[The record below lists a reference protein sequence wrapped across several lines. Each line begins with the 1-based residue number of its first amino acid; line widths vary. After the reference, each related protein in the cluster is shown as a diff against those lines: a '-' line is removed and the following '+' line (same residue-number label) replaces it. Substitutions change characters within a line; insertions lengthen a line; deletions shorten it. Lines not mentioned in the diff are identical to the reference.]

1 MKKIIICLMLL
12 LLYISSTYMA
22 FCVGNNGKIAAVSIS
37 NDEEK
42 VSEID
47 DLHKYRMK
55 VYYPVSGYKKL
66 DNEVKS
72 IIYDYVMDFKDNL
85 KDVYVQENFY
95 YTLDINYDKYVYKN
109 YISYVFYIE
118 TYLGGAHPDHL
129 MTTINYDTNRN
140 MFITINDLIKNND
153 DILEKMSVI
162 TREKLLISN
171 KFSGNSYVIDM
182 FKDGTSPRTNNYKNF
197 VLTDKGIKIFF
208 NYYQIAPYYL
218 GISEV
223 TIPYEK
229 LNLNI

>member
-1 MKKIIICLMLL
+1 M
-12 LLYISSTYMA
+12 
-22 FCVGNNGKIAAVSIS
+22 
-37 NDEEK
+37 
-42 VSEID
+42 
-47 DLHKYRMK
+47 
-55 VYYPVSGYKKL
+55 
-66 DNEVKS
+66 
-72 IIYDYVMDFKDNL
+72 
-85 KDVYVQENFY
+85 
-95 YTLDINYDKYVYKN
+95 YKN

-118 TYLGGAHPDHL
+118 IYLGGAHPDHL

-218 GISEV
+218 GISKV

-229 LNLNI
+229 LDLNI